1 MKAIKALITCFIL
14 LCSVVVANAQGWAWA
29 KAITGL
35 DSLEVRDFKM
45 DANGDLVIL
54 GYHVNQITFDSQ
66 SKAPFGKKDMYLIK
80 VDQNGNLKWI
90 QNAGSNDVEDPFA
103 IGFDTDN
110 NIYVGGGFRNMMVFS
125 ADVSITSSGAQDAFL
140 AKYNS
145 SGRVLWAK
153 KIAYG
158 TLGER
163 IHSMAIS
170 SNNEI
175 YMCGM
180 LKSSPTTI
188 GSFLLNVSAGGEDE
202 WIAKADT
209 SGNISWVKQLT
220 AIGIPG
226 SNLIN
231 LNILR
236 NISVDQDGLLYVSGT
251 LWGQLTYGSQSFN
264 SKGYGDIVLFH
275 VNNADGSLI
284 WGRTGGGTEDDKANG
299 LTLGP
304 DNGIYLTGQVTN
316 NVSFDS
322 TSTKTSS
329 VSTGSSLDII
339 LLKYNQE
346 GRLIWKT
353 RTGGVSSDGGFGIA
367 SRENLL
373 MISGYYSSSLTF
385 NDVSLNSGSTTN
397 NDAGFFVYD
406 LDGNPIT
413 AQGVVGTLEDV
424 GQGIAID
431 QSGDTY
437 IAGYFKSPILTF
449 GSTSINNL
457 ISPKRQG
464 FVAKYANP
472 FSATFT
478 HVQSILC
485 NGAATGELT
494 VTPYFGTYPYT
505 YAWTLNGSPISLADS
520 VATGLAPGTYAVT
533 VTDFNGKVA
542 STSTTITEPTALA
555 ISGTATAAL
564 NCYGDAD
571 GAISITPSGGVAP
584 YRYYWNTTDGNV
596 VTEMTKDQAG
606 LIAGTYTVTLT
617 DTNGCTL
624 DRSFT
629 IAQPQKIVFSGS
641 KVVHIDNV
649 TTGSVTLNVTG
660 GTPAYTDYN
669 WSSGQTT
676 QNITGL
682 NVGGDYKVTVTDSH
696 TCQAD
701 TTFWVDDQRVFYATL
716 QTKTDVLCKGGSS
729 GTATIAWAN
738 STTGNV
744 TVTVTGQAPQVYSSA
759 TSGTHYATGLA
770 AGNYVAT
777 VYDGIKTKTVNFTID
792 EPLSALS
799 ATAVAANTNC
809 YGGSDGIVNLTVA
822 GGTAPYDY
830 LWSPGGSTSQDLSNQ
845 PAGTYSVIV
854 TDANGC
860 TSNAA
865 ATISEP
871 NDITYSIDITT
882 PISCYGSR
890 EGVLTINNAQGGTGS
905 YSYLWSNT
913 LTTQSIS
920 NLAKG
925 TYWAKVTDD
934 NGCYKKVYQTLTQ
947 PTQVSASFA
956 VTDPACNAGSNGS
969 ITITPS
975 GGTPGYDYS
984 VNGGAYDVN
993 ANISGL
999 TAGNYNIVVRDNNL
1013 CTRSYSA
1020 TLNEPAAIVITPLTT
1035 NPTCPESTNG
1045 SIGITATGGTAPYGY
1060 FWTTTD
1066 GSGIVQG
1073 AQNQSALSPGTYTLL
1088 LTDAHG
1094 CSKTIDVTLTAQNP
1108 SPTPG
1113 ISTLDNPVCQGSN
1126 ATITATGG
1134 SSYEFFLN
1142 GSLVQGPS
1150 ASSSLSRST
1159 FSNGDVVYAN
1169 VISSAGCVAQ
1179 SSNINMVVNGLPTP
1193 TLTSSD
1199 LDNSICDA
1207 TPVTFTAGGGNTYEF
1222 LVNDI
1227 SQGAPSTT
1235 NQYITSSLAD
1245 GDAVKVIVTDMN
1257 SCSATSAPIVTA
1269 VTPNV
1274 GVPTFT
1280 SGAAN
1285 LCVGSTSTY
1294 QATASNSAG
1303 IVYSIISG
1311 GASINSATGVVSAVT
1326 SDFTVRATATG
1337 INGCGVETA
1346 DMAVAV
1352 HALPTVSLGPDQTIC
1367 AGTTAT
1373 LDAGT
1378 FASYLWSDNST
1389 SQTLTTGTAGSYS
1402 VTVTDVNGCSATS
1415 APVTITVN
1423 SLPIVDLGGDRAI
1436 CVGSTTTLDA
1446 GTFAS
1451 YLWSDNS
1458 TSQTFTTG
1466 TAGSY
1471 SVTVTDANGCSAT
1484 SSPVVV
1490 TVNPLPTVD
1499 LGGDRAICTGSTA
1512 TLDAGPFASYLW
1524 SDNSTNRTLVTGT
1537 AGSYSVTV
1545 TDVNGCSATSSPV
1558 AITINPL
1565 PTVDL
1570 GGDRAICVGSTV
1582 TLDAGSFASY
1592 SWSNNST
1599 GQTLVTG
1606 TAGSYSVTVTDAN
1619 GCSATSSPVV
1629 VTVNPLPTVDLGG
1642 DQTIC
1647 DGSMVTLDAGPF
1659 ASYLWSDNST
1669 NQTLTTGMAGSY
1681 NVTVTDVNGCS
1692 ATSAPI
1698 AITVNPSPLLNLAP
1712 TLNMLNTETKTI
1724 DAGSGFATY
1733 LWESGGSN
1741 LGSEQT
1747 YLVDGSVWGVG
1758 SYTINVT
1765 VTNSDGCS
1773 TSGSVA
1779 VSITLDNAVP
1789 ENSNDRFT
1797 VFPNPATSTVFL
1809 SLGQNLAGAANVRI
1823 VSVTGALVRTG
1834 TVNFASGEDKV
1845 PFSVEQLKPGSY
1857 FLIVDI
1863 GSNRFTKKIIIR

>member
-1 MKAIKALITCFIL
+1 MKAIKALVTCFIL
-14 LCSVVVANAQGWAWA
+14 LCSVVVSNAQGWAWA

-110 NIYVGGGFRNMMVFS
+110 NVYVGGGFRNTMVFS

-220 AIGIPG
+220 AIGISG
-226 SNLIN
+226 STSIN

-251 LWGQLTYGSQSFN
+251 LWGQLTYGSQSF
-264 SKGYGDIVLFH
+264 SSRGYGDIVLFH

-284 WGRTGGGTEDDKANG
+284 WGRTGGGTEDDQANG
-299 LTLGP
+299 LTLGS

-329 VSTGSSLDII
+329 VSKGSSLDII

-353 RTGGVSSDGGFGIA
+353 RTGGVSSDGGFGVA

-373 MISGYYSSSLTF
+373 TISGYYSSNLTF

-478 HVQSILC
+478 HKQNILC
-485 NGAATGELT
+485 NGSSTGELT

-505 YAWTLNGSPISLADS
+505 YAWTLNGSPISLTDS
-520 VATGLAPGTYAVT
+520 VATGLSPGNYAVT

-542 STSTTITEPTALA
+542 STSATITEPTALA

-596 VTEMTKDQAG
+596 VTETTKDQAG
-606 LIAGTYTVTLT
+606 LIAGTYSVTLT

-624 DRSFT
+624 DRYFT

-641 KVVHIDNV
+641 TVVHIDNV

-676 QNITGL
+676 QNIAGL

-738 STTGNV
+738 STSGNV
-744 TVTVTGQAPQVYSSA
+744 TVTITGQTPQVYTSA

-777 VYDGIKTKTVNFTID
+777 VDDGVETKTANFTIA
-792 EPLSALS
+792 EPASVLSAS
-799 ATAVAANTNC
+799 AVGSITTC
-809 YGGSDGIVNLTVA
+809 YGGSDGLVNLTVA
-822 GGTAPYDY
+822 GGTAPYNY
-830 LWSPGGSTSQDLSNQ
+830 LWSPGGATSQDLSNQ
-845 PAGTYSVIV
+845 PAGTYSVVV

-860 TSNAA
+860 TVPTSASI
-865 ATISEP
+865 TQP
-871 NDITYSIDITT
+871 NDITYTIDVTT

-890 EGVLTINNAQGGTGS
+890 DGALTINNVQGGTGA
-905 YSYLWSNT
+905 YVYMWSNT
-913 LTTQSIS
+913 LTSQSIT

-925 TYWAKVTDD
+925 SYWAIVTDD
-934 NGCYKKVYQTLTQ
+934 NGCYKKVYQTLAQ

-956 VTDPACNAGSNGS
+956 VTDPMCNGGSDGS
-969 ITITPS
+969 IAITPS

-984 VNGGAYDVN
+984 VNGGAYDVS

-999 TAGNYNIVVRDNNL
+999 IAGNYNIVVRDNNL
-1013 CTRSYSA
+1013 CTRPYSA
-1020 TLNEPAAIVITPLTT
+1020 TLNEPAAIVITPSPT

-1045 SIGITATGGTAPYGY
+1045 SIGISVAGGTWPYGY
-1060 FWTTTD
+1060 FWTTSD

-1088 LTDAHG
+1088 LTDAHS
-1094 CSKTIDVTLTAQNP
+1094 CSKSIDVTLTAQNP

-1126 ATITATGG
+1126 ATISATGG
-1134 SSYEFFLN
+1134 STYEFFLN
-1142 GSLVQGPS
+1142 GSTVQGPS
-1150 ASSSLSRST
+1150 ASGTLSSST
-1159 FSNGDVVYAN
+1159 FSNGDEVYAN
-1169 VISSAGCVAQ
+1169 VISSAGCIAQ
-1179 SSNINMVVNGLPTP
+1179 SSNINMVVNALPTP

-1207 TPVTFTAGGGNTYEF
+1207 TPVTFTAGGGNAYEF
-1222 LVNDI
+1222 FLNNV
-1227 SQGAPSTT
+1227 SQGAPSPT

-1245 GDAVKVIVTDMN
+1245 GDAVKVIVTDVN
-1257 SCSATSAPIVTA
+1257 SCSATSTPILTS

-1280 SGAAN
+1280 SGAAE
-1285 LCVGSTSTY
+1285 LCVGGISTY

-1303 IVYSIISG
+1303 IVYSIVSG
-1311 GASINSATGVVSAVT
+1311 GASINSTTGDVSAVT

-1337 INGCGVETA
+1337 IGGCGVETA
-1346 DMAVAV
+1346 DMTVTV
-1352 HALPTVSLGPDQTIC
+1352 HVLPTVDLGGDQAIC
-1367 AGTTAT
+1367 AGSMAT

-1389 SQTLTTGTAGSYS
+1389 NQTLVTGTAGSYS
-1402 VTVTDVNGCSATS
+1402 VTVTDGNGCSNTS
-1415 APVTITVN
+1415 APVAITVN
-1423 SLPIVDLGGDRAI
+1423 PLPTVDLGGDQAI
-1436 CVGSTTTLDA
+1436 CAGSMATLDA

-1458 TSQTFTTG
+1458 T
-1466 TAGSY
+1466 
-1471 SVTVTDANGCSAT
+1471 N
-1484 SSPVVV
+1484 
-1490 TVNPLPTVD
+1490 
-1499 LGGDRAICTGSTA
+1499 
-1512 TLDAGPFASYLW
+1512 
-1524 SDNSTNRTLVTGT
+1524 
-1537 AGSYSVTV
+1537 
-1545 TDVNGCSATSSPV
+1545 
-1558 AITINPL
+1558 
-1565 PTVDL
+1565 
-1570 GGDRAICVGSTV
+1570 
-1582 TLDAGSFASY
+1582 
-1592 SWSNNST
+1592 
-1599 GQTLVTG
+1599 QTLVTG
-1606 TAGSYSVTVTDAN
+1606 TAGIYSVTVTDGN
-1619 GCSATSSPVV
+1619 SCSNTSAPVAI
-1629 VTVNPLPTVDLGG
+1629 TVNPLPELSLTPQVDMYNTESK
-1642 DQTIC
+1642 TI
-1647 DGSMVTLDAGPF
+1647 DAGAGF
-1659 ASYLWSDNST
+1659 ASYLWQYNS
-1669 NQTLTTGMAGSY
+1669 GDVG
-1681 NVTVTDVNGCS
+1681 TDQAYV
-1692 ATSAPI
+1692 
-1698 AITVNPSPLLNLAP
+1698 
-1712 TLNMLNTETKTI
+1712 
-1724 DAGSGFATY
+1724 
-1733 LWESGGSN
+1733 
-1741 LGSEQT
+1741 
-1747 YLVDGSVWGVG
+1747 VDGSVWGVG
-1758 SYTINVT
+1758 SYTIDVT
-1765 VTNSDGCS
+1765 VTNDVGCS
-1773 TSGSVA
+1773 AVGSVL
-1779 VSITLDNAVP
+1779 VNITLDNSIADN
-1789 ENSNDRFT
+1789 NSGSFNLY
-1797 VFPNPATSTVFL
+1797 PNPAASMVYF
-1809 SLGQNLAGAANVRI
+1809 SINQNFVGSANVKI
-1823 VSVTGALVRTG
+1823 VSITGSVVRTG
-1834 TVNFASGEDKV
+1834 AVNFASGQDKV
-1845 PFSVEQLKPGSY
+1845 PFNVEQLKPGSY
-1857 FLIVDI
+1857 FVIVDI
-1863 GSNRFTKKIIIR
+1863 GTARFTKKLIIH

>member
-1 MKAIKALITCFIL
+1 MRVFYKLFALAMLCFSL
-14 LCSVVVANAQGWAWA
+14 AAQGQTWQWA
-29 KAITGL
+29 KQISGSA
-35 DSLEVRDFKM
+35 DLEVRDFSFDK
-45 DANGDLVIL
+45 DGNLLVI
-54 GYHVNQITFDSQ
+54 GFYQSTITAESQTITQIGGKDIYLAKYSQ
-66 SKAPFGKKDMYLIK
+66 DGTL
-80 VDQNGNLKWI
+80 QWI
-90 QNAGSNDVEDPFA
+90 NKAGSAGNEDPF
-103 IGFDTDN
+103 GVTSDKDN
-110 NIYVGGGFRNMMVFS
+110 NIYICGGFNSTASFSGQTVVSSGNQDIFLAKYKPDGSIVWVKDLASGTLGDRAQAIAYSSAGYLYLTGMFKSSPVTFGGATQPGGTVSFNVSASGQDQWVAKYDTSGAFYWAKQYQTTNTGTIFRSIAVDLDDNLYVGGGF
-125 ADVSITSSGAQDAFL
+125 
-140 AKYNS
+140 
-145 SGRVLWAK
+145 
-153 KIAYG
+153 YG
-158 TLGER
+158 QVTV
-163 IHSMAIS
+163 
-170 SNNEI
+170 
-175 YMCGM
+175 
-180 LKSSPTTI
+180 
-188 GSFLLNVSAGGEDE
+188 GS
-202 WIAKADT
+202 
-209 SGNISWVKQLT
+209 
-220 AIGIPG
+220 
-226 SNLIN
+226 
-231 LNILR
+231 
-236 NISVDQDGLLYVSGT
+236 
-251 LWGQLTYGSQSFN
+251 TYT
-264 SKGYGDIVLFH
+264 SKGYGDILLFKL
-275 VNNADGSLI
+275 NSLTGNVI
-284 WGRTGGGTEDDKANG
+284 WARQGGGTSDDQLNTVKVG
-299 LTLGP
+299 S
-304 DNGIYLTGQVTN
+304 DNCVYMTGYVQATGT
-316 NVSFDS
+316 FDS
-322 TSTKTSS
+322 TATLQSS
-329 VSTGSSLDII
+329 SFSSKSNSPDI
-339 LLKYNQE
+339 LLAKYSPE
-346 GRLIWKT
+346 GRLLWKSLN
-353 RTGGVSSDGGFGIA
+353 GDAGVDNGYGLAVSD
-367 SRENLL
+367 NLVFL
-373 MISGYYSSSLTF
+373 SGYFSGSVNF
-385 NDVSLNSGSTTN
+385 NGNVVNSGSLTN
-397 NDAGFFVYD
+397 YDTGFFVYD
-406 LDGNPIT
+406 TEGNPVT
-413 AQGVVGTLEDV
+413 AQSMQGSLEERGQGVEYDGSGNAYVVGYYLSNPLTVGSFSLTNSAAGKDV
-424 GQGIAID
+424 FI
-431 QSGDTY
+431 T
-437 IAGYFKSPILTF
+437 
-449 GSTSINNL
+449 
-457 ISPKRQG
+457 
-464 FVAKYANP
+464 KYANP

-478 HVQSILC
+478 HVQNILC

-505 YAWTLNGSPISLADS
+505 YAWTLNGSPISLTDS
-520 VATGLAPGTYAVT
+520 VATGLSPGTYAVT

-542 STSTTITEPTALA
+542 LTSTTITEPTALA

-571 GAISITPSGGVAP
+571 GTISITPSGGVAP

-596 VTEMTKDQAG
+596 VTETTKDQAG

-624 DRSFT
+624 DRYFT

-641 KVVHIDNV
+641 TVVHIDNV

-738 STTGNV
+738 STSGNV
-744 TVTVTGQAPQVYSSA
+744 TVTITGQTPQVYTSA

-777 VYDGIKTKTVNFTID
+777 VDDGVETKTVNFTIN

-799 ATAVAANTNC
+799 ATAVATNTSC

-890 EGVLTINNAQGGTGS
+890 EGVLTIYNAQGGTGS
-905 YSYLWSNT
+905 YTYLWSNT

-956 VTDPACNAGSNGS
+956 ITDPVCNAGSNGS
-969 ITITPS
+969 IAITPS

-993 ANISGL
+993 ASISGL

-1045 SIGITATGGTAPYGY
+1045 SIGITVTGGTAPYGY

-1134 SSYEFFLN
+1134 STYEFFLN

-1227 SQGAPSTT
+1227 SQGAPSPT

-1245 GDAVKVIVTDMN
+1245 GDAVKVIVTDVN

-1294 QATASNSAG
+1294 QATASNSADV
-1303 IVYSIISG
+1303 VYSIISG
-1311 GASINSATGVVSAVT
+1311 GASINSTTGVVSAVT
-1326 SDFTVRATATG
+1326 SDFTVRVTATG

-1458 TSQTFTTG
+1458 TSQTLTTG

-1545 TDVNGCSATSSPV
+1545 TDVNGCSATSLPV

-1647 DGSMVTLDAGPF
+1647 DGSTVTLDAGLF

-1669 NQTLTTGMAGSY
+1669 NQTLTTGTAGSY

-1692 ATSAPI
+1692 ATSAPV

-1712 TLNMLNTETKTI
+1712 TLSMLNTETNTI

-1758 SYTINVT
+1758 NYTINVT